1 MVIDGTDP
9 FAASKP
15 DARLDD
21 CRGKGGQRGPV
32 NREVTHDCGDKAARR
47 GPQRQAQ
54 EKAGAVLRKTRGQ
67 DDDRHCAD
75 YGADH
80 AERALAQRG
89 AETWLTNDCGRNASP
104 LRIVELKPIRDVKRE
119 ADS

>member
-54 EKAGAVLRKTRGQ
+54 EKAGAVLRAVRMTI
-67 DDDRHCAD
+67 AI
-75 YGADH
+75 AP
-80 AERALAQRG
+80 
-89 AETWLTNDCGRNASP
+89 TTVPIMRNEP
-104 LRIVELKPIRDVKRE
+104 LRSE
-119 ADS
+119 APRLG